1 MAAFIHGRSGRL
13 FVGFQEQ
20 LRPPKEAG
28 AGGLY
33 LMIVR
38 AADRSPG
45 DQDYIPTGPNF
56 LQLQPHRFA
65 QPSLDAIAPHR
76 IADPAVHGKAEPAVG
91 QIVGQSA
98 QHEQLVGKRAPLTAN
113 FLEPLVCADSIT
125 PLHDLWLL
133 PDYGAQHPVRCP
145 ARPTCASST
154 ARPGARAP

>member
-38 AADRSPG
+38 TADRSPG
-45 DQDYIPTGPNF
+45 NQDYIPTRANLP
-56 LQLQPHRFA
+56 QSQPYGLA
-65 QPSLDAIAPHR
+65 QPAFDAIALDR
-76 IADPAVHGKAEPAVG
+76 IANSAVYRKAEPAIG

-98 QHEQLVGKRAPLTAN
+98 QHEQLVGKRMPLTAN
-113 FLEPLVCADSIT
+113 FLKPLVRADSIT
-125 PLHDLWLL
+125 PLHDL
-133 PDYGAQHPVRCP
+133 
-145 ARPTCASST
+145 
-154 ARPGARAP
+154 